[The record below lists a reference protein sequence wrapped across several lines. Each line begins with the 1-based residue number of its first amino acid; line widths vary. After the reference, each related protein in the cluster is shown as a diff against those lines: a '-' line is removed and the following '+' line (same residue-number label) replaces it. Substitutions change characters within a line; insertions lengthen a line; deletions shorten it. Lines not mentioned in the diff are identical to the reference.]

1 MKQMNTIEEYE
12 KLLDF
17 FKKGDWRAHEHVD
30 KALSLLYSP

>member
-17 FKKGDWRAHEHVD
+17 FKKGDWSAHEHVD